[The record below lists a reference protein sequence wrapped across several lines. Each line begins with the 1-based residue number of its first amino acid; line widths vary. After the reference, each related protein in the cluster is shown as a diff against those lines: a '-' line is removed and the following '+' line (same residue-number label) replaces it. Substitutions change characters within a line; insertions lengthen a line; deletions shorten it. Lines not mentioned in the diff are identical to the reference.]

1 MPDAGGNRP
10 GLLFGG
16 LSSQP
21 GGLDGAA
28 VPGGQNAGYL
38 PAAAAGLRAADAA
51 GPGAGHTPAH
61 GGHLAGL
68 LASVRGRRG
77 AAGAR
82 SAHIPGAGGLR
93 PPAPGMVCLREK
105 RPEAAFPL
113 DKRCRPPAGPWVHP
127 PP

>member
-16 LSSQP
+16 LSWQP

-82 SAHIPGAGGLR
+82 SAHIPGAG
-93 PPAPGMVCLREK
+93 
-105 RPEAAFPL
+105 AFGPL
-113 DKRCRPPAGPWVHP
+113 PQGWFV
-127 PP
+127 